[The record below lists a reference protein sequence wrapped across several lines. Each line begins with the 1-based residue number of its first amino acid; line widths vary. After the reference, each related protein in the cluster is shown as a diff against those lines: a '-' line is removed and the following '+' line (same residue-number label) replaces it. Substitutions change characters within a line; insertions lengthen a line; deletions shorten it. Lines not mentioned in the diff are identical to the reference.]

1 MLDEICS
8 YLNWKNMKFI
18 KVIVLLFIITFYS
31 CKENT
36 ELRFV
41 KDPQYFNPAYRL
53 TDPVGR
59 KLVFSFHARYCVYG
73 YNHNKLKFDSVVNN
87 MVCKTLNGDTILSY
101 ISLSFMDRGR
111 YNYYKDGEFNC
122 SDFDE
127 HISSIHWSIKNP
139 LFIIESSRGETFLEK
154 KLPFECNLKPEHHK
168 IINRPDYR
176 KSIPIKLKT
185 KKYIFNHLDFKV
197 MTYLSS
203 MPINGIFAVSFLHTD
218 DLSKI
223 SNAFEKAQGK
233 WNKQTEQ
240 ARLDSYPIF
249 DRGKCNSIGFVREKN
264 KIAYWHFDTGSAEE
278 GIHEFLLKEL
288 SDSGIKIKSVEIQ
301 MI

>member
-1 MLDEICS
+1 
-8 YLNWKNMKFI
+8 MKSI
-18 KVIVLLFIITFYS
+18 KVIVLLFIIICYS
-31 CKENT
+31 CKENS
-36 ELRFV
+36 ELKIV
-41 KDPQYFNPAYRL
+41 HDPFYFTPAYRL
-53 TDPVGR
+53 TDTVGS
-59 KLVFSFHARYCVYG
+59 KLVFSFYARYCVYG

-139 LFIIESSRGETFLEK
+139 LFIIETSRGETFLEK
-154 KLPFECNLKPEHHK
+154 HIPFKCNLKNEHQI
-168 IINRPDYR
+168 IINRPDYK
-176 KSIPIKLKT
+176 KSIPMKLKT

-203 MPINGIFAVSFLHTD
+203 MPINGIFAVSLLNKGD
-218 DLSKI
+218 IRKI
-223 SNAFEKAQGK
+223 SSTLEKARGN
-233 WNKQTEQ
+233 WNSQSKY
-240 ARLDSYPIF
+240 AREDDQMILERGICDSIIF
-249 DRGKCNSIGFVREKN
+249 KKAEDN
-264 KIAYWHFDTGSAEE
+264 IAYWYIDAGSAHD

-301 MI
+301 ML